1 MNYLVASFKNNFIY
15 FLLGTVF
22 CVLTYY
28 ESSYFFTLV
37 IGIFWWLVFKKVSGG
52 VMIAYLCYTAFFML
66 YLTLCFEVNL
76 TANQLESSKHFTFI
90 TEPKINGSM
99 MRGFMKDETGLKY
112 YYVYEFPSEAE
123 KNKLQNTSLVGLQI
137 EASGAITE
145 VSSSHRYSFE
155 MENYLRS
162 KQAVGP
168 FEITQ
173 MKMIAYEHSF
183 MQKLAAQ
190 RFRVKQYIEQVFPT
204 SLVAEA
210 QALLIGDQD
219 GVDGELERA
228 YQKLGITHLFAI
240 SGLHIALL
248 SYLFY
253 ETLLRCHIRKEIAYA
268 ALIVILPL
276 YAILAGGAPSVWRAV
291 MIVLLI
297 ALCKIVKITWPIA
310 DILSISGIIYLLLS
324 PYVLFEVGF
333 QLSYLATFSIIYS
346 SQLLQRQSNALQQNF
361 YLTVVCQ
368 LLTYPLLLFHFYE
381 VSLSSLCA
389 NIVFVPLF
397 SFVILPINL
406 LLLFCSFVSTT
417 ISNPLFIVYE
427 PLRNYLT
434 EIILFLQQLPH
445 QMWIAGKPSLFWMIV
460 LYSSV
465 LLSLYV
471 LDAGKYKSAIILTL
485 VIPALLF
492 SFRHIAQSDIQI
504 TYINVGQGDSILIEL
519 PRREAVYL
527 IDVGGLLRF
536 ETEKWKERNELYEV
550 GRQVVVPYLK
560 GKGIS
565 EIDRLILTHADADHV
580 EGADELL
587 KEIHVKEIHVT
598 PNSIH
603 DATMNDL
610 LKEATERNIKIVEKY
625 SGHSW
630 QVGEIQFMYL
640 SPFELAYEGNNDS
653 LVLLMRRGNFKA
665 LFTGDLEE
673 EGELELIKRYG
684 TVLENITLLKAGH
697 HGSKTSSAEA
707 FLRHT
712 RPRLTIFTAG
722 KDNRY
727 KHPATEVIERMD
739 ALQLPYVITGIDGTI
754 EVSIRDEVVRFDQW
768 NKKSNA
774 E

>member
-1 MNYLVASFKNNFIY
+1 MLA
-15 FLLGTVF
+15 TVF

-28 ESSYFFTLV
+28 ESIYFLTLV
-37 IGIFWWLVFKKVSGG
+37 IGLLGWLLFKKVSGG
-52 VMIAYLCYTAFFML
+52 VIIAYVCYTAFFMF
-66 YLTLCFEVNL
+66 YLTMFFEANL
-76 TANQLESSKHFTFI
+76 TAGQHETSQHFTLV

-99 MRGFMKDETGLKY
+99 MRGFMKDEAGLKF
-112 YYVYEFPSEAE
+112 YYVYEIPSEAE
-123 KNKLQNTSLVGLQI
+123 KNKLVNTSLVGLQI
-137 EASGAITE
+137 EASGTIAE
-145 VSSSHRYSFE
+145 VTSAHRYSFE

-173 MKMIAYEHSF
+173 MKSIAYEQSF
-183 MQKLAAQ
+183 MRQLATQ
-190 RFRVKQYIEQVFPT
+190 RFRVKQYIEKVFPT

-219 GVDGELERA
+219 GVDVELERA

-253 ETLLRCHIRKEIAYA
+253 ETLIRCRIRKEIAYTV
-268 ALIVILPL
+268 LIVLLPL
-276 YAILAGGAPSVWRAV
+276 YALLAGGAPSVWRAV

-297 ALCKIVKITWPIA
+297 ALFNVIKIKWPIA
-310 DILSISGIIYLLLS
+310 DILSISGIVYLFLS

-346 SQLLQRQSNALQQNF
+346 SQLLQRQSNSLLQNF
-361 YLTVVCQ
+361 YLTFVCQ

-381 VSLSSLCA
+381 VSLSSFFA
-389 NIVFVPLF
+389 NILFVPLF

-406 LLLFCSFVSTT
+406 LLLIVSFLSTT
-417 ISNPLFIVYE
+417 LSNPLLSVYE
-427 PLRNYLT
+427 TLRNYLT
-434 EIILFLQQLPH
+434 DFILFLQQIPY
-445 QMWIAGKPSLFWMIV
+445 QMWIAGKPSLIWILF
-460 LYSSV
+460 LYCSV
-465 LLSLYV
+465 LLSLYI
-471 LDAGKYKSAIILTL
+471 LDVGKRKSAIFLTL
-485 VIPALLF
+485 LIPALLF
-492 SFRHIAQSDIQI
+492 SFRHYAQSDLQI
-504 TYINVGQGDSILIEL
+504 TYINVGQGDSILVEL

-527 IDVGGLLRF
+527 IDTGGLLRF
-536 ETEKWKERNELYEV
+536 ETEQWKARNELYEV

-565 EIDRLILTHADADHV
+565 SIDVLILTHADADHV

-603 DATMNDL
+603 NATMNDL
-610 LKEATERNIKIVEKY
+610 LKEATDRNIKIFEKY
-625 SGHSW
+625 SGHNW
-630 QVGEIQFMYL
+630 QIGGIQFMYL
-640 SPFELAYEGNNDS
+640 SPFELEYEGNNDS
-653 LVLLMRRGNFKA
+653 LVLLMQQGNFKA

-673 EGELELIKRYG
+673 AGELELIKQYP
-684 TVLENITLLKAGH
+684 TELKNITILKAGH

-707 FLRHT
+707 FLTHT
-712 RPRLTIFTAG
+712 GPRLTIFTAG

-727 KHPATEVIERMD
+727 KHPSKEVIERMN
-739 ALQLPYVITGIDGTI
+739 ALQLPYVVTGLDGTI
-754 EVSIRDEVVRFDQW
+754 EITIRNDVIRFNKW